1 MKTTERP
8 IGSMSA
14 VGALSPDL
22 MFISDSQDV
31 TPIKEHTGASAEDYD
46 AFFVGIADGDYTE
59 VWGICGIV
67 PYRSKLTTR
76 LL

>member
-1 MKTTERP
+1 MQAQARP
-8 IGSMSA
+8 IGSMSV
-14 VGALSPDL
+14 VGALPQAL
-22 MFISDSQDV
+22 EFVSDSQDV
-31 TPIKEHTGASAEDYD
+31 APIKEHIGESAEGYD
-46 AFFVGIADGDYTE
+46 AFFVSIADGDYTE